1 MYVLPICLLIM
12 AVVFLMI
19 QIRYFLIHYKQ
30 ASEVEPSKLN
40 VYIYIYINYCGLISS
55 LSVAVLS
62 IIYVF
67 ILNNQL

>member
-40 VYIYIYINYCGLISS
+40 VYIYKLLWFDQFIECSGFIYHIC
-55 LSVAVLS
+55 
-62 IIYVF
+62 IYP
-67 ILNNQL
+67 

>member
-40 VYIYIYINYCGLISS
+40 VYIYIYI
-55 LSVAVLS
+55 
-62 IIYVF
+62 
-67 ILNNQL
+67 

>member
-40 VYIYIYINYCGLISS
+40 VYIYIYKLLWFDQFIECSGF
-55 LSVAVLS
+55 
-62 IIYVF
+62 IYH
-67 ILNNQL
+67 ICIYP

>member
-12 AVVFLMI
+12 VVVFLMI

-40 VYIYIYINYCGLISS
+40 VYIYILLWFDRFIECSGF
-55 LSVAVLS
+55 
-62 IIYVF
+62 IYH
-67 ILNNQL
+67 ICIYP

>member
-19 QIRYFLIHYKQ
+19 QISYFLIHYKQ

-40 VYIYIYINYCGLISS
+40 VYIYIYYCGLISS

>member
-30 ASEVEPSKLN
+30 ASEVEPSKLKYFPLTI
-40 VYIYIYINYCGLISS
+40 VYLKYLY
-55 LSVAVLS
+55 
-62 IIYVF
+62 
-67 ILNNQL
+67 